1 MNDIIVATFGKN
13 SLLFLILTVFGLLV
27 LKLHVAGET
36 GAAPLRQLFM
46 TLLPF
51 GTVRAAFR
59 EFSKGKALFILLFT
73 LAAWALILFFLYAH
87 IQYRSFLHQLSIS

>member
-1 MNDIIVATFGKN
+1 MNDIILATFGKN
-13 SLLFLILTVFGLLV
+13 SLLFLLISLFGLLV

-36 GAAPLRQLFM
+36 GASPLRQVIM
-46 TLLPF
+46 TLLPL

-59 EFSKGKALFILLFT
+59 KYSKGKAVFILLFT

-87 IQYRSFLHQLSIS
+87 IQYRDFLHQLSIT